1 MTTCIAVYQSELAT
15 FDSIDPSFGDGI
27 EFLET

>member
-1 MTTCIAVYQSELAT
+1 MTAFIAGYQSELAT

-27 EFLET
+27 KFRQT